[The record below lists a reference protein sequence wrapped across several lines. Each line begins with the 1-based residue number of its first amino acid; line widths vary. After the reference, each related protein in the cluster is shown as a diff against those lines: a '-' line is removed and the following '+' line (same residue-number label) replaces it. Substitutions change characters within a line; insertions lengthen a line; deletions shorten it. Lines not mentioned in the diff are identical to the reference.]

1 MKNYEKFLTTT
12 ALIIAFI
19 GLASA
24 SAAELT
30 IFPEESSTRID
41 SFTSYQ
47 VEIENVGPV
56 EDVYTLKSNR
66 PAEITIAPTRV
77 PKEGNLAPGETK
89 TVNVWYNPR
98 EDASEG
104 RHSFDITATSRASG
118 ERYSTTGYVNVIKDH
133 KVDLQ
138 TAETSRTACLG
149 DEAQYDIEVTNTGIQ
164 KDEYQLRTDFGE
176 LSTQDLELEPDETR
190 TVTVTAS
197 SDEEVTEN
205 FNVRASSKL
214 ASYASDSISL
224 EFEAETC
231 WDSEVSLSPESQD
244 VAAFTEAEYDVT
256 VSNTGT
262 RLDSFDL
269 SSNMGEIEE
278 TTLEIPGGET
288 SETTLTVVPEELGTE
303 EVEVT
308 ADSTVTSTGTAQ
320 LEAYNGMDLDVRF
333 GDSPVVCEREDVE
346 TTVTVEN
353 TGEATET
360 YELEENRGDLE
371 ETEVTLEPG
380 EEQQVNLDVNTEDL
394 EVGTHELEVTGTST
408 TFGEPVETATT
419 DLEIENCWDLEMDA
433 VPEVAS
439 AGENRSTV
447 YEIRL
452 ENTGTRTNTYE
463 LTHDGP
469 EWISIAPTTQELEPG
484 EKETSYMYAGVPFEK
499 KGELKIT
506 VTGTGNEV
514 ERSKTVELLMDKDIE
529 EAIESERGRIT
540 GAFTERA
547 GQMVQR
553 VTGADNLSRVAIAVL
568 VGLTITAVI
577 LYREW

>member
-138 TAETSRTACLG
+138 TAQTSRTACLG

-176 LSTQDLELEPDETR
+176 LSTQDLELDPDETR

-269 SSNMGEIEE
+269 SSNMGELEE

-308 ADSTVTSTGTAQ
+308 VDSTVTSTGTAQ
-320 LEAYNGMDLDVRF
+320 LETYNGMDLDVRF
-333 GDSPVVCEREDVE
+333 EDSPVVCEREDAE
-346 TTVTVEN
+346 TTVTIEN

-380 EEQQVNLDVNTEDL
+380 QEEQVSLAVSTEDL
-394 EVGTHELEVTGTST
+394 DVGTHELEVTGTST